1 MTGKI
6 DWDVVRPEL
15 RRLSTGDLLGI
26 IGRAYELLDAQDLP
40 HVLGRWVPLEPL
52 RAAEA
57 VFGARSLAEKAAH
70 FHGDSLAGL
79 YYDAFDVNSK
89 NCTDLSAGTETWMDE
104 VLIFFERATAASRSG
119 SHDEAR
125 SVFELLWDLFDR
137 VDRCEDIVFF
147 GDEHG
152 SWQVPVDHGAV
163 LPAYFDSLAATASP
177 EVFGPRVFEVIER
190 HDRGQRDR
198 HLAEVRSLT
207 LSNAHLAAL
216 EDAATRDRQ
225 QRLRRPR

>member
-15 RRLSTGDLLGI
+15 RTLSTGDLLGI

-57 VFGARSLAEKAAH
+57 VFGARSLAEKA
-70 FHGDSLAGL
+70 
-79 YYDAFDVNSK
+79 
-89 NCTDLSAGTETWMDE
+89 E
-104 VLIFFERATAASRSG
+104 
-119 SHDEAR
+119 
-125 SVFELLWDLFDR
+125 
-137 VDRCEDIVFF
+137 
-147 GDEHG
+147 
-152 SWQVPVDHGAV
+152 
-163 LPAYFDSLAATASP
+163 
-177 EVFGPRVFEVIER
+177 
-190 HDRGQRDR
+190 GQRDR